1 MRAKRLFDVTLAVVG
16 VVVFWPLFVLIAF
29 LIKMG
34 GRGPVFFRQDRV
46 GEGGRTFRI
55 WKFRT
60 MAVESLPGPQL
71 TIGRD
76 ARITP
81 VGRWLRR
88 SHLDELPQ
96 LFNVLTGEMSL
107 VGPRPE
113 VPRFVELYDA
123 EQQRVLE
130 IRPGMT
136 DPASIRYRRE
146 SELLARATD
155 PERFYV
161 ESVMPEKIQLNLEY
175 ARGATVW
182 SDVRILLRTLAA
194 VVS

>member
-1 MRAKRLFDVTLAVVG
+1 LRAKRLFDVTLAVVG